1 MKIAKRQICRYNSE
15 FSPHDLARFYGRG
28 GSRGSNLTRTKVDKM
43 MKWRLACF
51 FAWILIMGSIVFELK
66 FTDHDPD
73 GRQIIALVAFT
84 ITLAFYP
91 GRYLR
96 VIKGWLSFC
105 WFLRRYLS
113 RDCFFNLSAAPC
125 QIWRK
130 IKLNLTPVAVSLK

>member
-1 MKIAKRQICRYNSE
+1 M
-15 FSPHDLARFYGRG
+15 
-28 GSRGSNLTRTKVDKM
+28 DKM

-91 GRYLR
+91 GALFEGDKR
-96 VIKGWLSFC
+96 VAIVLLVFAAISITR
-105 WFLRRYLS
+105 L
-113 RDCFFNLSAAPC
+113 FF
-125 QIWRK
+125 
-130 IKLNLTPVAVSLK
+130 

>member
-1 MKIAKRQICRYNSE
+1 
-15 FSPHDLARFYGRG
+15 
-28 GSRGSNLTRTKVDKM
+28 
-43 MKWRLACF
+43 
-51 FAWILIMGSIVFELK
+51 MGSIVFELK

-91 GRYLR
+91 RALFEGDKR
-96 VIKGWLSFC
+96 
-105 WFLRRYLS
+105 
-113 RDCFFNLSAAPC
+113 RDCFFNLSAAPR

>member
-1 MKIAKRQICRYNSE
+1 
-15 FSPHDLARFYGRG
+15 
-28 GSRGSNLTRTKVDKM
+28 
-43 MKWRLACF
+43 
-51 FAWILIMGSIVFELK
+51 MGSIVFELK

-73 GRQIIALVAFT
+73 GRQVIALVAFT

-91 GRYLR
+91 GALFE
-96 VIKGWLSFC
+96 GWLSFC

-113 RDCFFNLSAAPC
+113 RDCFFNLSAASR